1 MSNPVTLT
9 LTTPQGAFVF
19 ADAEVPEK
27 IAIGGTQLLT
37 VHKLVGGLR
46 VLDAMGP
53 DDSALSWSGW
63 FLGSSAPGDDSA
75 APLPDTQSATGR
87 ARFLDGVRRAGL
99 PCTLS
104 WGEFSYQVVVSQ
116 FSADYEK
123 PYKVAYRI
131 TCEVVQDQ
139 TQSVSSTASGP
150 TSPTD
155 AIAQDSA
162 ALGTLAASVDSAA
175 LSGLVGSAALST
187 LSAVT
192 GAAKPIANGLVSL
205 GTAASS
211 VSSAAG
217 AAASVLSAAGG
228 AAVSVSSA
236 VASVAGAVA
245 SASSALSSLQSTV
258 ASLAAGASAAVA
270 AIPSIGGANPLQSV
284 VQQAAAMSAQAA
296 AAVQLSTLQQMGNVA
311 TRLQSN
317 LALVANPGG
326 NRQATTGGGNLYQAA
341 AQAYGDAT
349 RWSDIAQASGLT
361 DPMTPGFNTITL
373 P

>member
-1 MSNPVTLT
+1 MSNAVTLT
-9 LTTPQGAFVF
+9 LTTPRGAFVF
-19 ADAEVPEK
+19 TDAEVPEK
-27 IAIGGTQLLT
+27 IAVGGAQLLT

-63 FLGSSAPGDDSA
+63 FLGASAPGDDSG

-162 ALGTLAASVDSAA
+162 ALGTLAASVGSAA
-175 LSGLVGSAALST
+175 LSGLVGSVTSA

-192 GAAKPIANGLVSL
+192 GAVKPIANGLVSL
-205 GTAASS
+205 GAAASS

-217 AAASVLSAAGG
+217 AAG
-228 AAVSVSSA
+228 AAAASVSSA

-245 SASSALSSLQSTV
+245 SASNALSSLQSTV
-258 ASLAAGASAAVA
+258 ASLAANASAAP
-270 AIPSIGGANPLQSV
+270 IRCNRWPSKPP
-284 VQQAAAMSAQAA
+284 
-296 AAVQLSTLQQMGNVA
+296 
-311 TRLQSN
+311 R
-317 LALVANPGG
+317 
-326 NRQATTGGGNLYQAA
+326 
-341 AQAYGDAT
+341 
-349 RWSDIAQASGLT
+349 
-361 DPMTPGFNTITL
+361 
-373 P
+373 